1 MQQIKTGIDKVFCFN
16 NLRRLACTGVVAAV
30 SAMALGSSADPADAK
45 CSNVGAAKPG
55 EVYFMRGLAN
65 IFSLGLDA
73 FAKEV
78 TALGIENCVFNH
90 SHWQAVVNDVV
101 ERGYQNQISEPII
114 IIGHSLG
121 ANIAPKMA
129 TSIGRHNIP
138 VYYVAML
145 DPVEPTRVGENVKE
159 IVNYYLPKSKD
170 TLLRPT
176 SAFSGELLNE
186 NLRYWREGFD
196 HFNIDEKRS
205 LRGVMKRRVIE
216 IVSAVEQAQA
226 EAVAAQN

>member
-1 MQQIKTGIDKVFCFN
+1 MLKFETFKPVGKMVRSSTFALAIFCGA
-16 NLRRLACTGVVAAV
+16 LVAG
-30 SAMALGSSADPADAK
+30 LPFTSSAEAK
-45 CSNVGAAKPG
+45 CSNVGVTKPG
-55 EVYFMRGLAN
+55 EVYFLRGLAN

-78 TALGIENCVFNH
+78 TELGVENCVFNH
-90 SHWQAVVNDVV
+90 SHWQAVVNDIV
-101 ERGYQNQISEPII
+101 ERSYQNQISEPII

-129 TSIGRHNIP
+129 TAIGRHNIP

-159 IVNYYLPKSKD
+159 ITNYYIPKSKD

-176 SAFSGELLNE
+176 SAFTGELQNE
-186 NLRYWREGFD
+186 NLRYWRDGFD

-205 LRGVMKRRVIE
+205 LRSVMKKR
-216 IVSAVEQAQA
+216 IVELTSSSSD
-226 EAVAAQN
+226 AVAAASN